1 MSSTTEARVAVITG
15 GSSGIGL
22 HAARALRGRGLNV
35 YELSRRAENAEPGV
49 THLQA
54 DVTDEA
60 QVNAAVAE
68 ILRREG
74 RIDILINNAGF
85 GISGAIEFTPAQEA
99 RRQFDVNF
107 FGMVNMNH
115 AVLPIMRQQGGG
127 RIVNM
132 SSVAAPI
139 AIPFQ
144 AYYSASKAAVRTYSL
159 ALASEVRPFGIEV
172 CVIMPGDIATGFT
185 AARRKSCDG
194 DDVYH
199 GRIARSVA
207 VMEHDEQTGMSAEY
221 AGQFVARRATQK
233 RAKLGKIQGG
243 TSHNVI
249 AEEVTISGTLRVF
262 SNDLYRT
269 LSHKIAALMQGLET
283 ATGAQID
290 MDRKVRYPSVRN
302 PRELV
307 EQFYTVLDSMD
318 DAVLVEP
325 VMAAEDFA
333 EYQQE
338 IPGLFFFLGVQEPTG
353 TAPLH
358 SSHFNFDERV
368 LLTGVETFKRILE
381 CESKCTKKK

>member
-1 MSSTTEARVAVITG
+1 M
-15 GSSGIGL
+15 
-22 HAARALRGRGLNV
+22 

-107 FGMVNMNH
+107 FGMVNMNR
-115 AVLPIMRQQGGG
+115 AVLPIMRQQGSG

-159 ALASEVRPFGIEV
+159 ALASEVRPFGVEV

-185 AARRKSCDG
+185 AARRK
-194 DDVYH
+194 
-199 GRIARSVA
+199 
-207 VMEHDEQTGMSAEY
+207 
-221 AGQFVARRATQK
+221 
-233 RAKLGKIQGG
+233 
-243 TSHNVI
+243 
-249 AEEVTISGTLRVF
+249 
-262 SNDLYRT
+262 
-269 LSHKIAALMQGLET
+269 AAT
-283 ATGAQID
+283 ATMSITAAS
-290 MDRKVRYPSVRN
+290 RAPS
-302 PRELV
+302 P
-307 EQFYTVLDSMD
+307 
-318 DAVLVEP
+318 
-325 VMAAEDFA
+325 
-333 EYQQE
+333 
-338 IPGLFFFLGVQEPTG
+338 
-353 TAPLH
+353 
-358 SSHFNFDERV
+358 
-368 LLTGVETFKRILE
+368 
-381 CESKCTKKK
+381 

>member
-1 MSSTTEARVAVITG
+1 MASTTEARVAVITG

-22 HAARALRGRGLNV
+22 HAARALRGRGLKV

-49 THLQA
+49 MHLQA

-60 QVNAAVAE
+60 QVDAAVAE
-68 ILRREG
+68 VLHREG

-85 GISGAIEFTPAQEA
+85 GISGAIEFTPTQEA

-107 FGMVNMNH
+107 FGMVNMNR
-115 AVLPIMRQQGGG
+115 AVLPVMRQQGGG

-199 GRIARSVA
+199 GRIALRRR
-207 VMEHDEQTGMSAEY
+207 DG
-221 AGQFVARRATQK
+221 ARRADRHDRRIC
-233 RAKLGKIQGG
+233 RAVRSPARHAK
-243 TSHNVI
+243 
-249 AEEVTISGTLRVF
+249 AR
-262 SNDLYRT
+262 
-269 LSHKIAALMQGLET
+269 ET
-283 ATGAQID
+283 H
-290 MDRKVRYPSVRN
+290 
-302 PRELV
+302 
-307 EQFYTVLDSMD
+307 
-318 DAVLVEP
+318 
-325 VMAAEDFA
+325 
-333 EYQQE
+333 
-338 IPGLFFFLGVQEPTG
+338 
-353 TAPLH
+353 LH
-358 SSHFNFDERV
+358 D
-368 LLTGVETFKRILE
+368 GP
-381 CESKCTKKK
+381 

>member
-1 MSSTTEARVAVITG
+1 MRHVHAAIVLDERAARNHAVAEGDALRSDVRIAYDGEHLARAQLVEGEVTACAGGLCGEAPVPELAAEEIAH
-15 GSSGIGL
+15 L

-107 FGMVNMNH
+107 FGMVNMNR

-159 ALASEVRPFGIEV
+159 ALASEVRPFGVEV

-194 DDVYH
+194 DDAYH

-233 RAKLGKIQGG
+233 RAKLICTMGHKYALFVFLMRILPTGLATRIVGKIYA
-243 TSHNVI
+243 S
-249 AEEVTISGTLRVF
+249 
-262 SNDLYRT
+262 
-269 LSHKIAALMQGLET
+269 
-283 ATGAQID
+283 
-290 MDRKVRYPSVRN
+290 
-302 PRELV
+302 
-307 EQFYTVLDSMD
+307 
-318 DAVLVEP
+318 
-325 VMAAEDFA
+325 
-333 EYQQE
+333 
-338 IPGLFFFLGVQEPTG
+338 
-353 TAPLH
+353 
-358 SSHFNFDERV
+358 
-368 LLTGVETFKRILE
+368 
-381 CESKCTKKK
+381 

>member
-107 FGMVNMNH
+107 FG
-115 AVLPIMRQQGGG
+115 
-127 RIVNM
+127 IVNM

-233 RAKLGKIQGG
+233 RAKLICTMGHKYALFVFLMRILPTGLATRIVGKIYA
-243 TSHNVI
+243 S
-249 AEEVTISGTLRVF
+249 
-262 SNDLYRT
+262 
-269 LSHKIAALMQGLET
+269 
-283 ATGAQID
+283 
-290 MDRKVRYPSVRN
+290 
-302 PRELV
+302 
-307 EQFYTVLDSMD
+307 
-318 DAVLVEP
+318 
-325 VMAAEDFA
+325 
-333 EYQQE
+333 
-338 IPGLFFFLGVQEPTG
+338 
-353 TAPLH
+353 
-358 SSHFNFDERV
+358 
-368 LLTGVETFKRILE
+368 
-381 CESKCTKKK
+381 

>member
-1 MSSTTEARVAVITG
+1 MEKICVITG
-15 GSSGIGL
+15 GTSGIGKCT
-22 HAARALRGRGLNV
+22 AEAMVKKGYTV
-35 YELSRRAENAEPGV
+35 YELSRREAGNPGMYHIP
-49 THLQA
+49 T
-54 DVTDEA
+54 DVTDPEA
-60 QVNAAVAE
+60 CQRAIDAVYSQA
-68 ILRREG
+68 G
-74 RIDILINNAGF
+74 RIDVMINNAGF
-85 GISGAIEFTPAQEA
+85 GISGAIEFTPIEQAK
-99 RRQFDVNF
+99 RQLDVNF

-233 RAKLGKIQGG
+233 RAKLICTMGHKYALFVFLMRILPTGLATRIVGKIYA
-243 TSHNVI
+243 S
-249 AEEVTISGTLRVF
+249 
-262 SNDLYRT
+262 
-269 LSHKIAALMQGLET
+269 
-283 ATGAQID
+283 
-290 MDRKVRYPSVRN
+290 
-302 PRELV
+302 
-307 EQFYTVLDSMD
+307 
-318 DAVLVEP
+318 
-325 VMAAEDFA
+325 
-333 EYQQE
+333 
-338 IPGLFFFLGVQEPTG
+338 
-353 TAPLH
+353 
-358 SSHFNFDERV
+358 
-368 LLTGVETFKRILE
+368 
-381 CESKCTKKK
+381 

>member
-1 MSSTTEARVAVITG
+1 MGIHFGVRNVKKSLHLVACIFRGDLLEFLLEYLKYSNDSETEGDFMFSVSEASVAVITG

-22 HAARALRGRGLNV
+22 NAARALRDRGLNV

-54 DVTDEA
+54 DVTDET

-85 GISGAIEFTPAQEA
+85 GISGAIEFTPPQEA

-107 FGMVNMNH
+107 FGMVNMNR
-115 AVLPIMRQQGGG
+115 AVLPVMRQQGGG

-144 AYYSASKAAVRTYSL
+144 AYYSASKAAVRTYTL

-172 CVIMPGDIATGFT
+172 CVIMPGDIDTGFT
-185 AARRKSCDG
+185 AARRKSCGG
-194 DDVYH
+194 DDVYN

-207 VMEHDEQTGMSAEY
+207 VMEHDERTGMSAQF

-233 RAKLGKIQGG
+233 HPKLICTMGRKY
-243 TSHNVI
+243 
-249 AEEVTISGTLRVF
+249 ALFVF
-262 SNDLYRT
+262 
-269 LSHKIAALMQGLET
+269 LMRILPTRT
-283 ATGAQID
+283 AT
-290 MDRKVRYPSVRN
+290 
-302 PRELV
+302 
-307 EQFYTVLDSMD
+307 
-318 DAVLVEP
+318 
-325 VMAAEDFA
+325 
-333 EYQQE
+333 
-338 IPGLFFFLGVQEPTG
+338 
-353 TAPLH
+353 
-358 SSHFNFDERV
+358 
-368 LLTGVETFKRILE
+368 RIVGRIYA
-381 CESKCTKKK
+381 S

>member
-1 MSSTTEARVAVITG
+1 MASTTEARVAVITG

-22 HAARALRGRGLNV
+22 HAARALRGRGLKV

-49 THLQA
+49 MHLQA

-60 QVNAAVAE
+60 QVN
-68 ILRREG
+68 
-74 RIDILINNAGF
+74 
-85 GISGAIEFTPAQEA
+85 
-99 RRQFDVNF
+99 
-107 FGMVNMNH
+107 MNR
-115 AVLPIMRQQGGG
+115 AVLPVMRQQGGG

-207 VMEHDEQTGMSAEY
+207 VMEHDEQTGMTAEF

-233 RAKLGKIQGG
+233 RAKLICTMGHKY
-243 TSHNVI
+243 
-249 AEEVTISGTLRVF
+249 ALFVF
-262 SNDLYRT
+262 
-269 LSHKIAALMQGLET
+269 LM
-283 ATGAQID
+283 
-290 MDRKVRYPSVRN
+290 
-302 PRELV
+302 
-307 EQFYTVLDSMD
+307 
-318 DAVLVEP
+318 
-325 VMAAEDFA
+325 
-333 EYQQE
+333 
-338 IPGLFFFLGVQEPTG
+338 
-353 TAPLH
+353 
-358 SSHFNFDERV
+358 
-368 LLTGVETFKRILE
+368 RILPIGLATRIVGRIYA
-381 CESKCTKKK
+381 S

>member
-1 MSSTTEARVAVITG
+1 MEKICVITG
-15 GSSGIGL
+15 GTSGIGKCT
-22 HAARALRGRGLNV
+22 AEAMVKKGYTV
-35 YELSRRAENAEPGV
+35 YELSRREAGNPGMYHIP
-49 THLQA
+49 T
-54 DVTDEA
+54 DVTDPEA
-60 QVNAAVAE
+60 CQRAIDGVCSQA
-68 ILRREG
+68 G
-74 RIDILINNAGF
+74 RIDVMINNAGF
-85 GISGAIEFTPAQEA
+85 GISGAIEFTPIEQAKKQL
-99 RRQFDVNF
+99 DVNF

-233 RAKLGKIQGG
+233 RAKLICTMGHKYALFVFLMRILPTGLATRIVGKIYA
-243 TSHNVI
+243 S
-249 AEEVTISGTLRVF
+249 
-262 SNDLYRT
+262 
-269 LSHKIAALMQGLET
+269 
-283 ATGAQID
+283 
-290 MDRKVRYPSVRN
+290 
-302 PRELV
+302 
-307 EQFYTVLDSMD
+307 
-318 DAVLVEP
+318 
-325 VMAAEDFA
+325 
-333 EYQQE
+333 
-338 IPGLFFFLGVQEPTG
+338 
-353 TAPLH
+353 
-358 SSHFNFDERV
+358 
-368 LLTGVETFKRILE
+368 
-381 CESKCTKKK
+381 

>member
-107 FGMVNMNH
+107 FGMVNMNR

-159 ALASEVRPFGIEV
+159 ALASQIRTFG
-172 CVIMPGDIATGFT
+172 
-185 AARRKSCDG
+185 KS
-194 DDVYH
+194 
-199 GRIARSVA
+199 I
-207 VMEHDEQTGMSAEY
+207 
-221 AGQFVARRATQK
+221 RATEN
-233 RAKLGKIQGG
+233 A
-243 TSHNVI
+243 
-249 AEEVTISGTLRVF
+249 
-262 SNDLYRT
+262 
-269 LSHKIAALMQGLET
+269 
-283 ATGAQID
+283 
-290 MDRKVRYPSVRN
+290 
-302 PRELV
+302 
-307 EQFYTVLDSMD
+307 
-318 DAVLVEP
+318 
-325 VMAAEDFA
+325 
-333 EYQQE
+333 
-338 IPGLFFFLGVQEPTG
+338 
-353 TAPLH
+353 
-358 SSHFNFDERV
+358 
-368 LLTGVETFKRILE
+368 
-381 CESKCTKKK
+381 C